1 MLPLIG
7 GVDILVLLI
16 PSNTHYTNAF
26 VFNHAGS
33 TRTSIAETRSRR
45 IERKRTSP
53 ELWYR
58 ETPDTLLEI
67 DESKIKEEL
76 ESYGIS
82 TRSMFEGE
90 KFDSVFT
97 KERISTK
104 EKPETSD
111 FNTDTKIVSDTQDSS
126 KSIQEKWSSKLKNVA
141 SVARK
146 AIEKYMTVGSPSDS
160 IDDSQPNQ
168 KDSDFAKPS
177 PSSSSETRFGNEH
190 RRERYKNALDEGRSM
205 KISSLRQELKDRGI
219 STGAFFD
226 KMDLVEAYANVIA
239 DDIETNHSKRHNA
252 GSRKDQSTT
261 SSDPS
266 YRDVTVHIFDPRAF
280 TARDI
285 IIDVTEGSK

>member
-1 MLPLIG
+1 MG
-7 GVDILVLLI
+7 
-16 PSNTHYTNAF
+16 
-26 VFNHAGS
+26 
-33 TRTSIAETRSRR
+33 ETRSRR

-58 ETPDTLLEI
+58 ETP
-67 DESKIKEEL
+67 
-76 ESYGIS
+76 
-82 TRSMFEGE
+82 
-90 KFDSVFT
+90 
-97 KERISTK
+97 
-104 EKPETSD
+104 ETSD
-111 FNTDTKIVSDTQDSS
+111 FNTDTKIVSDTQDS
-126 KSIQEKWSSKLKNVA
+126 N
-141 SVARK
+141 
-146 AIEKYMTVGSPSDS
+146 
-160 IDDSQPNQ
+160 
-168 KDSDFAKPS
+168 SDFAKPS

-280 TARDI
+280 T
-285 IIDVTEGSK
+285 